1 MYIPC
6 TLGAHVSG
14 TTGNKTLGKM
24 KKLGIK
30 KFENCWQPKNPRE
43 FLCRP
48 VMESYGFMVI
58 VLVAFVVV
66 GSRIESLSSRI
77 IIDY

>member
-14 TTGNKTLGKM
+14 TTGNKTLGEK
-24 KKLGIK
+24 K
-30 KFENCWQPKNPRE
+30 KFGNKKFDWQPKNPRE

-66 GSRIESLSSRI
+66 GSRIESLSSCM

>member
-1 MYIPC
+1 
-6 TLGAHVSG
+6 
-14 TTGNKTLGKM
+14 LGK
-24 KKLGIK
+24 KKKFGNK

-66 GSRIESLSSRI
+66 GSRIESLSSCM